1 MIQTVDSDVV
11 VISFGYAKLVKDAV
25 VETFS
30 VIFWPKETYFYVF
43 DNFSCFGG
51 DICRGLYYF
60 YVVTRCD
67 ATPRFYQLGK
77 VKFWKIWMKQHN
89 NINGSLTRI
98 FIRHGDQPSQWYRH
112 YSQVYLQ
119 MLWSRYIFMYIIL
132 TPAFTS
138 AVKYTRL
145 MSLNTCASSSCDWAT
160 CKTCSYPNRVSLE
173 AVSTGTRH
181 TWCTK
186 GSCYNCPCKKSGMN
200 CMKFCK
206 CEESRCEKRLF
217 LRARNI

>member
-11 VISFGYAKLVKDAV
+11 VLSFGYAKLVKDAV

-30 VIFWPKETYFYVF
+30 VIFWTKETYFYVF

-60 YVVTRCD
+60 YALTRCH

-89 NINGSLTRI
+89 SINGSLTRI
-98 FIRHGDQPSQWYRH
+98 FIRHGDQPSQWYWH

-138 AVKYTRL
+138 AVKYT
-145 MSLNTCASSSCDWAT
+145 SCQKHL
-160 CKTCSYPNRVSLE
+160 CLQ
-173 AVSTGTRH
+173 
-181 TWCTK
+181 
-186 GSCYNCPCKKSGMN
+186 
-200 CMKFCK
+200 
-206 CEESRCEKRLF
+206 F
-217 LRARNI
+217 LRLSNL